1 VQLSVILV
9 EPNSCERSRSS
20 YSLYT
25 TCHLNTGAAAGAML
39 SAEIKSATSAYEFFK
54 KHVSPEV
61 RAQLKEQGGTADLG
75 SVMKEVSARWN
86 ALSPEDAEQY
96 HALADEDRYSTLN
109 FHDCFQF
116 LVDGHKCLTPY
127 YKVALSVG
135 NAHAPSLNSVI

>member
-1 VQLSVILV
+1 VLTHSIL
-9 EPNSCERSRSS
+9 CM
-20 YSLYT
+20 LYAT
-25 TCHLNTGAAAGAML
+25 RHLNTGAAAGAMS

-96 HALADEDRYSTLN
+96 HALADEDRYSTLI
-109 FHDCFQF
+109 FMIAFD
-116 LVDGHKCLTPY
+116 
-127 YKVALSVG
+127 
-135 NAHAPSLNSVI
+135 I